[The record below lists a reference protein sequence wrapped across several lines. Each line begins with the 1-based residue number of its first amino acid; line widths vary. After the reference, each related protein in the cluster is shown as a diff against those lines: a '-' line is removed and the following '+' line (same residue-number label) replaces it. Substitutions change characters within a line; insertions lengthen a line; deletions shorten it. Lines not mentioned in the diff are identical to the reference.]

1 MKRHRETAT
10 NAGKK
15 TEVNES
21 LKASMSN
28 AHHGVALID
37 KDYAI
42 QKFNPHFE
50 SAFSQITGT
59 PPRRGLSIINS
70 LFLKHKEVTFSLFE
84 RAFKDQDTIN
94 NIRIEDTNYSMRL
107 EPALDR
113 KGNLIGA
120 FLYLIDEKDAD
131 NSEPPKP
138 QMNFRAL
145 LESST
150 DAVIVFSAEGKPI
163 YVSPSTEK
171 VLGYTPEETMQLDL
185 YTNIHPDDL
194 LANQKVMEKI
204 ILSPGIPIKGY
215 RSRILHKDGSYHI
228 YDSTAVNLLNDP
240 SIGGIV
246 DNIKEVL
253 ETTTSNGEDEQFTD
267 LYFNA
272 IESSKIGVWEIDL
285 VSGKSVRNRIHDQI
299 FGYSEQPAQ
308 WDFPTLLQHIHPEDR
323 SAAKEILEAARA
335 DGFFDFEVRAIWP
348 DKSAHWIRMKG
359 TYLKDSRARTEK
371 LSGSVI
377 DITERRATF
386 QALLNS
392 ESRLKGII
400 DHMSEGLIVAD
411 KTGRLLYWNVAAI
424 KMHDFMSL
432 QSPPK
437 NFTELLKHFK
447 FEQLNGRSLPI
458 SKWPLTRLLNNEKVD
473 GVDVRIKS
481 IKKHW
486 VKVLRYNGGSFVDNQ
501 GSLVY
506 FLTISDK
513 TEINNIKKQLR
524 DSEERLLDAF
534 HASPV
539 PLCITSS
546 KDAIC
551 LEINKS
557 AEELL
562 GYSYEEYTGKPILT
576 LNGVP
581 LGEIKKIFSQN
592 RKSSKS
598 WESKFSISTKQGQK
612 RLILFSVEQVTL
624 NGEECRLVAFIDI
637 TNNK

>member
-1 MKRHRETAT
+1 MKRSRETAT

-21 LKASMSN
+21 IKASMSD

-59 PPRRGLSIINS
+59 LPRRGLSIIDS
-70 LFLKHKEVTFSLFE
+70 LFLKDKEATFSLFE
-84 RAFKDQDTIN
+84 QAFKVQDTIN
-94 NIRIEDTNYSMRL
+94 NIRIDDTYYSMRL

-113 KGNLIGA
+113 KGNLMGA
-120 FLYLIDEKDAD
+120 FLHLINENDDDYK
-131 NSEPPKP
+131 EPPKTKI
-138 QMNFRAL
+138 NFQTL
-145 LESST
+145 LEASG
-150 DAVIVFSAEGKPI
+150 DAVIVLSPEGKPI
-163 YVSPSTEK
+163 YVSPSVENI
-171 VLGYTPEETMQLDL
+171 LGYTPEEAMQLDL
-185 YTNIHPDDL
+185 YTSIHPDDL
-194 LANQKVMEKI
+194 LANQKMMEKI
-204 ILSPGIPIKGY
+204 ILNPGIPIKGH
-215 RSRILHKDGSYHI
+215 RSRILHKDGSYHL

-246 DNIKEVL
+246 DNIKEVI
-253 ETTTSNGEDEQFTD
+253 ETEPSSGESDQFTE
-267 LYFNA
+267 LYSNA
-272 IESSKIGVWEIDL
+272 IENSKIGVWEID
-285 VSGKSVRNRIHDQI
+285 VTSGKSIRSRIHDQI
-299 FGYSEQPAQ
+299 FGYNEQPAQ
-308 WDFPTLLQHIHPEDR
+308 WDLPTLLQHIHVKDR
-323 SAAKEILEAARA
+323 SAAKEIFEAARA
-335 DGFFDFEVRAIWP
+335 DGFFDFEVRVIWP
-348 DKSAHWIRMKG
+348 DKSIHWIALKG
-359 TYLKDSRARTEK
+359 ICAKNPQTMTEK
-371 LSGSVI
+371 ISGSVV
-377 DITERRATF
+377 DVTERRATF

-392 ESRLKGII
+392 ESRLKGIT

-424 KMHDFMSL
+424 KMHDFISL

-481 IKKHW
+481 IKKRW
-486 VKVLRYNGGSFVDNQ
+486 VKVLRYNGGSFADNH

-513 TEINNIKKQLR
+513 TEINNIKKHLR
-524 DSEERLLDAF
+524 DSEERFLDAF

-539 PLCITSS
+539 ALCITSN

-557 AEELL
+557 AEDLL

-581 LGEIKKIFSQN
+581 LAEMKKIFSQ
-592 RKSSKS
+592 KSEPSKS
-598 WESKFSISTKQGQK
+598 WERKLSISTKRGQK
-612 RLILFSVEQVTL
+612 KLILFSVEQVAL
-624 NGEECRLVAFIDI
+624 NGEECRLTVFMDTA
-637 TNNK
+637 KAR

>member
-1 MKRHRETAT
+1 MKRSREAASD
-10 NAGKK
+10 AGQK
-15 TEVNES
+15 TEINERI
-21 LKASMSN
+21 KASMSN
-28 AHHGVALID
+28 ASHGVALID

-59 PPRRGLSIINS
+59 LPRRGLSIIDS
-70 LFLKHKEVTFSLFE
+70 LFLKDKEATFSLFE
-84 RAFKDQDTIN
+84 QAFKVQDTIN
-94 NIRIEDTNYSMRL
+94 NIRIDDTYYSMRL

-113 KGNLIGA
+113 KGNLMGA
-120 FLYLIDEKDAD
+120 FLYLINEKDAD

-185 YTNIHPDDL
+185 YTSIHPDDL
-194 LANQKVMEKI
+194 LANQKMMEKI
-204 ILSPGIPIKGY
+204 ILNPGIPIKGH
-215 RSRILHKDGSYHI
+215 RSRIMHKDGSYHL

-253 ETTTSNGEDEQFTD
+253 ETTTSNGEDEQFTE
-267 LYFNA
+267 LYSNA
-272 IESSKIGVWEIDL
+272 IENSKIGVWEID
-285 VSGKSVRNRIHDQI
+285 VTSGKSIRSRIHDQI
-299 FGYSEQPAQ
+299 FGYNEQPAQ
-308 WDFPTLLQHIHPEDR
+308 WDLPTLLQHIHVKDR
-323 SAAKEILEAARA
+323 PAAKEIFEAARA
-335 DGFFDFEVRAIWP
+335 DGFFDFEVRVIWP
-348 DKSAHWIRMKG
+348 DKSIHWIALKG
-359 TYLKDSRARTEK
+359 ICAKNPQTMTEK
-371 LSGSVI
+371 ISGSVV
-377 DITERRATF
+377 DVTERRATF

-392 ESRLKGII
+392 ESRLKGIT

-424 KMHDFMSL
+424 KMHDFISL
-432 QSPPK
+432 QSPPQ

-481 IKKHW
+481 IKNHW
-486 VKVLRYNGGSFVDNQ
+486 TKVLRYNGGSFADSH

-513 TEINNIKKQLR
+513 TEINNIKKHLR
-524 DSEERLLDAF
+524 DSEERFLDAF

-539 PLCITSS
+539 ALCITSS

-557 AEELL
+557 AEDLL

-581 LGEIKKIFSQN
+581 LAEMKKIFSQ
-592 RKSSKS
+592 KSEPSKS
-598 WESKFSISTKQGQK
+598 WERKLSISTKRGQK
-612 RLILFSVEQVTL
+612 KLILFSVEQVAL
-624 NGEECRLVAFIDI
+624 NGEECRLTVFMDTA
-637 TNNK
+637 KAR